1 MPVPD
6 NGKAEALG
14 RRPAGMRDEE
24 WGLRL
29 ELAACYRLFDWLGWS
44 ESIYNHITL
53 RVPGDAGGEAFLI
66 NPYGLHY
73 CEVTAANLLKIDAD
87 GALLADAPWPVN
99 PAGFVIHAAIHRARP
114 DAHCV
119 MHTHTTA
126 GIAVA
131 CKRDGLRS
139 DNFYSAALHGLVAY
153 HAFEGVT
160 TGIEEQP
167 RLVAS
172 LGQREV
178 LVLRNHG
185 LLTVG
190 PHVPGAFG
198 RMWSAQRACEI
209 QLAAD
214 AAAGPNIPVPQCV
227 LDAIPGQ
234 LRPMN
239 AAAGPARRGE
249 LPFEAFLRKAR
260 IAYTDL
266 SG

>member
-1 MPVPD
+1 MRIPD
-6 NGKAEALG
+6 NGKADALD
-14 RRPAGMRDEE
+14 RRPAGMASEE
-24 WGLRL
+24 WALRL

-53 RVPGDAGGEAFLI
+53 RVPEASGGEAFLI

-73 CEVTAANLLKIDAD
+73 CEVTAGNLVKIDAEGRVLD
-87 GALLADAPWPVN
+87 GSKWPVN

-126 GIAVA
+126 GVAVA
-131 CKRDGLRS
+131 CKQGGLRS

-153 HAFEGVT
+153 HDFEGVT
-160 TGIEEQP
+160 TSADEQP
-167 RLVAS
+167 RLLAS
-172 LGQREV
+172 LGTREV

-185 LLTVG
+185 LLAVG

-198 RMWSAQRACEI
+198 RMWSTQRACEI
-209 QLAAD
+209 QLASD
-214 AAAGPNIPVPQCV
+214 AMAGPSIPVPSAV

-234 LRPMN
+234 LRPMS
-239 AAAGPARRGE
+239 AAAGAARRGE

-260 IAYTDL
+260 IAYTEL
-266 SG
+266 A